1 MVVSLIVSPLI
12 NGAQYN
18 DSLLSGTVGAVGA
31 DLGKLAAGSYTPII
45 GIKENNLGF
54 LPLYVRHDGVN
65 HISNLS
71 LYIQEFGAGTSYAYG
86 GDDSAPNDLANI
98 IALGDASGSSKNN
111 SNGASGGVWVDM
123 DSDADDT
130 NRFNIASRP
139 TEVFT
144 FKTGVGD
151 SLANSIPVKSVAMVF
166 DSGGDTQ
173 ASAPVD
179 GRVGAAG
186 DTVHGDNALI
196 KSRFYVKSSYLASG
210 NIQWEKVFTYSFTS

>member
-12 NGAQYN
+12 NGAQY
-18 DSLLSGTVGAVGA
+18 DDALISGTIGAEGA

-71 LYIQEFGAGTSYAYG
+71 IYIQQFGAGTSYAYG
-86 GDDSAPNDLANI
+86 GDDTAPDDLTNI
-98 IALGDASGSSKNN
+98 LGLGDSSGTSKNN
-111 SNGASGGVWVDM
+111 SNGNSGGVWIDM
-123 DSDADDT
+123 DSDADAT
-130 NRFNIASRP
+130 NRFNISSRP

-151 SLANSIPVKSVAMVF
+151 SLANSIPIKSVSMIYN
-166 DSGGDTQ
+166 SGGDTQ
-173 ASAPVD
+173 ASSPVD

-196 KSRFYVKSSYLASG
+196 KSRFYVASSYLASG
-210 NIQWEKVFTYSFTS
+210 VIQWEKVFTYSFVS